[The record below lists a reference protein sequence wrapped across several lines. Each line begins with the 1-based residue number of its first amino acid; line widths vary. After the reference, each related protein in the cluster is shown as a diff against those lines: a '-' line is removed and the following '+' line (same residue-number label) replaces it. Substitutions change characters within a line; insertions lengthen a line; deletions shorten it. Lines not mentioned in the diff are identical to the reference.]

1 MCPYES
7 RPEESPR
14 AASKAFGGADGIVS
28 KLRVGPAVARI
39 RLDRADDTGRAI
51 QNAANYPPGTRV
63 VLVVAP
69 RQRVVLAVDDLRER
83 GQHLGR
89 ITIECSD
96 VTTQLVWI
104 DALRCGVT
112 QWVDPLP
119 SMGGDA
125 A

>member
-7 RPEESPR
+7 RPGGFLR

-69 RQRVVLAVDDLRER
+69 RQRVVLAVEDLRER

-89 ITIECSD
+89 VDVECTDS
-96 VTTQLVWI
+96 TTLMVWR
-104 DALRCGVT
+104 DALINGVYP
-112 QWVDPLP
+112 WVDPL
-119 SMGGDA
+119 GGA